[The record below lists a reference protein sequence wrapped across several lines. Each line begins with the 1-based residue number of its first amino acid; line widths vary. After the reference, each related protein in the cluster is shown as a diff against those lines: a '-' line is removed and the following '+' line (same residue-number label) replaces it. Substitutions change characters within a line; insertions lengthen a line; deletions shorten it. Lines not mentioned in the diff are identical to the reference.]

1 MVQQFLSADFWLGQP
16 PFSVLHLYLDSCA
29 PSEHTSAFNMQGQA
43 KKRAMQMPS
52 TASVSTFFFF
62 FFLNWLSGSN
72 LPSGLCWLIEFLEN
86 AISLCLPAFIWE
98 QITTKLPYIT
108 ATRITISKRIYFFAS
123 ALKTWWMVNHGQRR
137 ETMFMNMKVGG
148 EKSRYLVHPLYSHC
162 RAAYWKVRLNYSQ
175 KVYKQRGIKEDL
187 MSISPVIC

>member
-62 FFLNWLSGSN
+62 FFLIDSVVQICLQGSVDSSN
-72 LPSGLCWLIEFLEN
+72 F
-86 AISLCLPAFIWE
+86 
-98 QITTKLPYIT
+98 
-108 ATRITISKRIYFFAS
+108 
-123 ALKTWWMVNHGQRR
+123 
-137 ETMFMNMKVGG
+137 
-148 EKSRYLVHPLYSHC
+148 
-162 RAAYWKVRLNYSQ
+162 
-175 KVYKQRGIKEDL
+175 
-187 MSISPVIC
+187 